1 VGHWLPDGSRQGVEW
16 ISLNPTRNDAH
27 RGSFS
32 VNLTTGAWGDFATN
46 DKGGDLVALVA
57 YLEGV
62 SQSEAAKLLG
72 EFLGLAPQESR
83 IPDSRPK
90 RGTRSRANKRT
101 KQVEP
106 RAITPIPREAEATR
120 PKAHPQLGEPSHV
133 WAYRDQAG
141 CAIAYVYRFPANS
154 RNGESHKTFRPC
166 AYWAERPDGKGGTLP
181 EGWDWRNLPEPRP
194 LYRLDALA
202 ARADAPILI
211 VEGEKSADAAVDLL
225 PDMVATTTMN
235 GAQGTRKT
243 DFGPLRGRRVF
254 VWQDADEP
262 GAEYARAVAGLSY
275 RAGATTVAVL
285 DLAALAQKPQTGEP
299 RELPKGWDAADAVAD
314 GWSPEAL
321 STALRWEPVPPLKSD
336 EPAPHAGAPTEPPN
350 SSAPGYKSEENSDE
364 PPEIPSGFVLSNK
377 GLWFEAPPKKPDD
390 ETRLVRIS
398 DPLRVLALTRDERG
412 EGWGRLL
419 EFEDRDGATHRWAAP
434 CKLLAGSGEVL
445 RTELHRL
452 GLAITTNP
460 EGRRRLLDYV
470 QDCAP
475 RTRAR
480 SVTRTGW
487 LNGSVYVLPDRT
499 LGEGAEPVIFQS
511 ETTEA
516 PAFATRGT
524 LETWKERIGALCVG
538 NSRLLFGCSCAFAA
552 PLLQLTGG
560 ESAGFHLKGLST
572 NASSS
577 GKTTTQRIAASV
589 IGAPAYV
596 QKWRAT
602 DNALEAVAE
611 QHNDA
616 LLILDE
622 LAQIEPRAAGEAA
635 YLLANGAGKARA
647 QRTGDI
653 RPVKRWRLLF
663 LSSGEIG
670 LEEHMAAAGKRY
682 RAGQAVRMI
691 EIPADAGAGLGVFEN
706 LHGYP
711 DGAAFATTLTDAT
724 AECHG
729 APFIAFVEFLIHERA
744 TLPSKVRELCTAF
757 AASSLDGHDTPA
769 GQVRRVASQFALV
782 AVAGELATLAGA
794 TGWPQGA
801 ANDAAIKLFHA
812 WLDARGG
819 VGAGEAARLLSQV
832 RYFFELHGESR
843 FTPWDRPPEPTAA
856 DRTPRTSN
864 RAGYVRRVEESG
876 MMTLRWYVFPEVFRR
891 EIVAGFEPKEATALL
906 LGEGL
911 LIPGKDGGRTRPT
924 RKERL
929 PGDSKTTHVYVF
941 TGIWADDREEGEDD
955 GS

>member
-434 CKLLAGSGEVL
+434 CILLSGSGEAL
-445 RTELHRL
+445 RTELQRL
-452 GLAITTNP
+452 GLRVTTSP

-470 QDCAP
+470 QDCVPQA
-475 RTRAR
+475 RAR

-487 LNGSVYVLPDRT
+487 TNGGVYVLPDRT
-499 LGEGAEPVIFQS
+499 LGEVAEPVIFQS

-516 PAFATRGT
+516 PAFGTRAT
-524 LETWKERIGALCVG
+524 LDDWKARIGALCVG
-538 NSRLLFGCSCAFAA
+538 NSRLLFACSCAIAA
-552 PLLQLTGG
+552 PLLYLAGD
-560 ESAGFHLKGLST
+560 ESSGFHLKGLST

-577 GKTTTQRIAASV
+577 GKTTSQRVAASI
-589 IGAPAYV
+589 IGRPEYV

-647 QRTGDI
+647 ARTGDA

-682 RAGQAVRMI
+682 RSGQAVRMI
-691 EIPADAGAGLGVFEN
+691 EIPADAGAGLGVFEQ
-706 LHGYP
+706 LHGYQ
-711 DGAAFATTLTDAT
+711 DGAAFATALTDAA
-724 AECHG
+724 AECNG
-729 APFIAFVEFLIHERA
+729 TPFVAFVEFVIAERTA
-744 TLPSKVRELCTAF
+744 LPGKIGDFRSAF
-757 AASSLDGHDTPA
+757 VTSALKGLDNPV
-769 GQVRRVASQFALV
+769 GQVRRVAARFGLV
-782 AVAGELATLAGA
+782 AVAGELATLAGV
-794 TGWPQGA
+794 TGWPSGA
-801 ANDAAIKLFHA
+801 ANDAALSLFRA
-812 WLDARGG
+812 WLDDRGG
-819 VGAGEAARLLSQV
+819 AGSGEEAELLAQV
-832 RYFFELHGESR
+832 RLFFALHGESR
-843 FTPWDRPPEPTAA
+843 FTRWDRPPEPTAG
-856 DRTPRTSN
+856 DRNPRTAN
-864 RAGYVRRVEESG
+864 RAGYVRQVEDDG
-876 MMTLRWYVFPEVFRR
+876 IPTLRWYVYQEVFER
-891 EIVAGFEPKEATALL
+891 EIAAGFGAKEAAALL
-906 LGEGL
+906 LREGL
-911 LIPGKDGGRTRPT
+911 LMPGSEGGRTRPT

-929 PGDSKTTHVYVF
+929 PGHAKTTRVYVF
-941 TGIWADDREEGEDD
+941 IEPGTNDRGEESDD